1 MKYEIKKNFLS
12 PFFFNQIKNIVFSP
26 RFKWEY
32 SDIVAEYSKK
42 DSFYFIHNL
51 FVENSQRSE
60 YFNMIFPILGKL
72 NFNDIIRARVIMFTR
87 RSTHD
92 PDPFHIDFN
101 INNDA
106 YIYNLNTCNGYT
118 LLDSG
123 EKIESIE
130 NQIYKFDG
138 KQKHASVAQTDTKIR
153 IIISLNLR

>member
-60 YFNMIFPILGKL
+60 YFNM
-72 NFNDIIRARVIMFTR
+72 TWW
-87 RSTHD
+87 SH
-92 PDPFHIDFN
+92 
-101 INNDA
+101 
-106 YIYNLNTCNGYT
+106 NLNNRDYLKQRLAYALGQILVISQQGSDVGELGYGT
-118 LLDSG
+118 ASYYDLLI
-123 EKIESIE
+123 K
-130 NQIYKFDG
+130 N
-138 KQKHASVAQTDTKIR
+138 
-153 IIISLNLR
+153 NLI